1 MCCFVLTGAKSVR
14 WLWGFE
20 VMSGSGVVL
29 GTASQLVRSQ
39 WSKAIFGNRRSNKLS
54 GAQSSTPNHLHFP
67 QPALFL
73 LQAPQTVLNT
83 LVGQVTLPMSG
94 FDFWFSDSFSTSQQ
108 IKDALTLML
117 QFSYLS
123 SHPPTPT
130 PTFCPS
136 RPHQHPISERDFW
149 VQRAQV
155 QNRIF
160 CQKPGLPCH
169 SHVWR
174 QQAAIKHLHLWEPK
188 HLWLHLSLLLTC
200 APTSLT
206 PFSSFQPSSIHQL
219 SSPSLLP
226 TRLFAWH
233 W

>member
-136 RPHQHPISERDFW
+136 PPHTNILFQKETFWCKERKCRTAYF
-149 VQRAQV
+149 AKSPA
-155 QNRIF
+155 
-160 CQKPGLPCH
+160 CL
-169 SHVWR
+169 
-174 QQAAIKHLHLWEPK
+174 AIPMYGA
-188 HLWLHLSLLLTC
+188 SRR
-200 APTSLT
+200 
-206 PFSSFQPSSIHQL
+206 PSSTCT
-219 SSPSLLP
+219 SESPSI
-226 TRLFAWH
+226 
-233 W
+233 

>member
-54 GAQSSTPNHLHFP
+54 GAQSSIPNHLHFP

-94 FDFWFSDSFSTSQQ
+94 FDFWFQILFLRHNRSKMHWRWCFSFL
-108 IKDALTLML
+108 IWALT
-117 QFSYLS
+117 
-123 SHPPTPT
+123 HRRP
-130 PTFCPS
+130 
-136 RPHQHPISERDFW
+136 RPHPVLPDHTNILFQKETFGCKERKCRTAYF
-149 VQRAQV
+149 AKSPA
-155 QNRIF
+155 
-160 CQKPGLPCH
+160 CL
-169 SHVWR
+169 
-174 QQAAIKHLHLWEPK
+174 AIPMYGA
-188 HLWLHLSLLLTC
+188 SRR
-200 APTSLT
+200 
-206 PFSSFQPSSIHQL
+206 PSSTCT
-219 SSPSLLP
+219 SESPSI
-226 TRLFAWH
+226 
-233 W
+233 